1 MTPKLKSLL
10 KNRKLVWV
18 NLILSALSIAFIVC
32 LYITIKKNDLEIVR
46 VQNAAKSDQEIY
58 NIKLM
63 VARERMRAAK
73 KESDGSVN

>member
-18 NLILSALSIAFIVC
+18 NLILSSLSIAFIAC

-73 KESDGSVN
+73 KESNGPVN